1 MLYLLCRGIYFNNV
15 YFIIILI
22 ISVVNLPENINVLL
36 REVTYLVQKDFL
48 LEWRQKYAFNGML
61 LYVGSTVFVCYLSF
75 RLRFADLEVP
85 VWNALFWI
93 ILLFTSVNAIAK
105 SFMQESRGRLLYFYS
120 LVSPQGIIL
129 AKILYNTILMLVLA
143 LICYGF
149 YGLVI
154 GNPVQDPAMFL
165 VTILIG
171 AVGFS
176 TSLTMISSIAAKAAN
191 SSTLM
196 AVLSFPVIIPM
207 LLMLMKLSKNA
218 IDGLDRSVSA
228 DELLT
233 LLAINLI
240 VVSVSY
246 ILFPYLWRS

>member
-1 MLYLLCRGIYFNNV
+1 MFK
-15 YFIIILI
+15 
-22 ISVVNLPENINVLL
+22 
-36 REVTYLVQKDFL
+36 EVAYLVQKDFL
-48 LEWRQKYAFNGML
+48 LELRQKYAFNGML

-75 RLRFADLEVP
+75 RLRFANLEVP

-105 SFMQESRGRLLYFYS
+105 SFIQENRGRLLYYYS
-120 LVSPQGIIL
+120 LVSPQSIIL
-129 AKILYNTILMLVLA
+129 AKIVYNTALMLVLA
-143 LICYGF
+143 LICYSF
-149 YGLVI
+149 YAVVL
-154 GNPVQDPAMFL
+154 GNPVQDDAMFL
-165 VTILIG
+165 LTIVLG
-171 AVGFS
+171 ALGFS

>member
-1 MLYLLCRGIYFNNV
+1 
-15 YFIIILI
+15 
-22 ISVVNLPENINVLL
+22 VLFK
-36 REVTYLVQKDFL
+36 EVTYLVQKDFL
-48 LEWRQKYAFNGML
+48 LELRQKYAFNGML

-75 RLRFADLEVP
+75 RLRFANLEVP

-105 SFMQESRGRLLYFYS
+105 SFIQENRGRLLYYYS
-120 LVSPQGIIL
+120 LVSPQGIVL
-129 AKILYNTILMLVLA
+129 AKIVYNTVLMLVLA
-143 LICYGF
+143 LICYVF
-149 YGLVI
+149 YAIVL
-154 GNPVQDPAMFL
+154 GNPVQDDAFFL
-165 VTILIG
+165 LTIVLG
-171 AVGFS
+171 ALGFS
-176 TSLTMISSIAAKAAN
+176 TSLTMISSIAAKASN

-218 IDGLDRSVSA
+218 IDGLDRSVSI

-246 ILFPYLWRS
+246 VLFPYLWRS